1 MDAIRMINDTLRPV
15 LGASRAQFHMS
26 RRTIRDLSTLINIPL
41 YTIIFMAILAY
52 AGRNDLASYTL
63 VAPLLMTVGQMAFMV
78 ASDLVAQERNFD
90 TLELTVATPTPFPL
104 VLFPRIAVITSVS
117 FVAIFECWL
126 IIRFVFDVTLT
137 VHHPWLLALTIIV
150 TSLASAGTA
159 LVTAAV
165 FVFARTARTFQNAII
180 WPLFL
185 LAGVLVPISVFPG
198 WLQPFSRGV
207 FLYWSANLLRDAMD
221 AAAPERTFW
230 CTRSAWRVGRPGWM
244 GTHSPD
250 AGPTETGGETSYP
263 LNWLR
268 VFRFGLL
275 VGSQELRYYWN
286 WKTWL
291 SGWMAQQLA
300 QVAFFA
306 VLGLLLDSPDRVR
319 FLLIGHAV
327 AIGAMAAGWAIQLA
341 PSDRFDGTY
350 PLLVIA
356 PSSIIPA
363 ITGRT
368 IIWLGNGVATCF
380 VTFVIL
386 GVVFGVAFPWPDTLL
401 LVPLVL
407 LTLTSTY
414 CLALFLGSVVIRL
427 PASSN
432 MIHGFSTLIYRAF
445 CGVSVPV
452 SYWPGWIET
461 AVQFLPIT
469 HGVQAIRLL
478 LDRGSAVA
486 ILEAAGL
493 EILVG
498 LGWLL
503 VAMLAM
509 DRMAQAGRR
518 DGSIEIIVA

>member
-1 MDAIRMINDTLRPV
+1 MD
-15 LGASRAQFHMS
+15 
-26 RRTIRDLSTLINIPL
+26 
-41 YTIIFMAILAY
+41 
-52 AGRNDLASYTL
+52 
-63 VAPLLMTVGQMAFMV
+63 
-78 ASDLVAQERNFD
+78 
-90 TLELTVATPTPFPL
+90 
-104 VLFPRIAVITSVS
+104 
-117 FVAIFECWL
+117 
-126 IIRFVFDVTLT
+126 
-137 VHHPWLLALTIIV
+137 
-150 TSLASAGTA
+150 
-159 LVTAAV
+159 
-165 FVFARTARTFQNAII
+165 
-180 WPLFL
+180 
-185 LAGVLVPISVFPG
+185 G
-198 WLQPFSRGV
+198 W
-207 FLYWSANLLRDAMD
+207 
-221 AAAPERTFW
+221 
-230 CTRSAWRVGRPGWM
+230 
-244 GTHSPD
+244 
-250 AGPTETGGETSYP
+250 
-263 LNWLR
+263 
-268 VFRFGLL
+268 
-275 VGSQELRYYWN
+275 
-286 WKTWL
+286 
-291 SGWMAQQLA
+291 
-300 QVAFFA
+300 

-341 PSDRFDGTY
+341 PVDRYNGTY

-368 IIWLGNGVATCF
+368 IIWLGNGLATCF
-380 VTFVIL
+380 VTFPIL
-386 GVVFGVAFPWPDTLL
+386 GIVFDVAFPWPDTLL

-414 CLALFLGSVVIRL
+414 CLSLFLGSVVIRL

-461 AVQFLPIT
+461 AVQFLPLT
-469 HGVQAIRLL
+469 HGLQAIRIL